1 MVLEKKTGLVL
12 KTPTTKHM
20 RTLLFTDTRSAVVR
34 IHPSA
39 TTLKTGEVREIN
51 HLVKYATLC
60 LETSVSP
67 FFSLRKITTLTWV
80 WMMHFSFTQFS
91 TQQKEYKQ
99 YLMLKH
105 YLWGLSHSSLLLIH
119 QSHFHSLYLYQTQN
133 ELWVSIRFDII
144 E

>member
-51 HLVKYATLC
+51 HLVKYAKLC
-60 LETSVSP
+60 LETLSNRVP
-67 FFSLRKITTLTWV
+67 LFFS
-80 WMMHFSFTQFS
+80 
-91 TQQKEYKQ
+91 
-99 YLMLKH
+99 
-105 YLWGLSHSSLLLIH
+105 
-119 QSHFHSLYLYQTQN
+119 
-133 ELWVSIRFDII
+133 
-144 E
+144 